1 MRIGLLFPGQG
12 SQCLGMGKDI
22 YDDYETY
29 RNVVKQVNEYTGL
42 NLEEITY
49 NSSEEILNQTKNTQI
64 AILTMSLGI
73 LEILKEN
80 KVNAEA
86 SLGLSLGEY
95 GALIFGQILSLEDGT
110 KIVKRR
116 GEIMQDLCPEGDWA
130 MAAVLGLDKE
140 AVNAACNEVKTGF
153 IAAANY
159 NCPGQIVISGER
171 KALEEVSEILK
182 EKGAKRVI
190 ELNTAGPFHTKMLEK
205 ASLKLREELENV
217 EVKNSKYTVIKNI
230 DGKQYDNETDVRDV
244 LSKHITSPVRFEDGI
259 KEMIDMG
266 IDTFV
271 EIGPGKTLTGFVKK
285 IDRFAKVI
293 NINSSESLKLALEE
307 LGV

>member
-22 YDDYETY
+22 YNDYETY
-29 RNVVKQVNEYTGL
+29 RNVVKKVNEYTGL
-42 NLEEITY
+42 NLEEITF

-95 GALIFGQILSLEDGT
+95 GALIFGQILSLEDGV
-110 KIVKRR
+110 KIVKKR

-130 MAAVLGLDKE
+130 MAAVLSLDEKT
-140 AVNAACNEVKTGF
+140 VNEVCEGATQGF
-153 IAAANY
+153 ISAANY

-171 KALEEVSEILK
+171 IALEEITENLK
-182 EKGAKRVI
+182 AKGAKRVI
-190 ELNTAGPFHTKMLEK
+190 ELNTAGPFHTKMLK
-205 ASLKLREELENV
+205 DASIKLREELENILI
-217 EVKNSKYTVIKNI
+217 NSSKKAVIKNI
-230 DGKQYDNETDVRDV
+230 DGKAYKDSDDVKDI
-244 LSKHITSPVRFEDGI
+244 LSKHITNPVRFEDGI
-259 KEMIDMG
+259 KEMLDIG

-285 IDRFAKVI
+285 INKDVKVL
-293 NINSSESLKLALEE
+293 NINNSESLKLTLEE
-307 LGV
+307 LSV

>member
-171 KALEEVSEILK
+171 NALEEASEILK

>member
-12 SQCLGMGKDI
+12 SQSLGMGKDI
-22 YDDYETY
+22 YNDYKTY
-29 RNVVKQVNEYTGL
+29 RNVVKKVNEYTGL
-42 NLEEITY
+42 NLEEITF

-95 GALIFGQILSLEDGT
+95 GALIFGQILSLEDGV
-110 KIVKRR
+110 KIVKKR

-130 MAAVLGLDKE
+130 MAAVLGLDEKT
-140 AVNAACNEVKTGF
+140 VNEVCEGATQGF
-153 IAAANY
+153 ISAANY

-171 KALEEVSEILK
+171 IALEEITENLK
-182 EKGAKRVI
+182 AKGAKRVI
-190 ELNTAGPFHTKMLEK
+190 ELNTAGPFHTKMLK
-205 ASLKLREELENV
+205 DASIKLREELENILIN
-217 EVKNSKYTVIKNI
+217 NSKKAVIKNI
-230 DGKQYDNETDVRDV
+230 DGKAYKDSDDVKDI
-244 LSKHITSPVRFEDGI
+244 LSKHITNPVRFEDGI
-259 KEMIDMG
+259 KEMLDMG

-271 EIGPGKTLTGFVKK
+271 EIGPGKILSGFVKK
-285 IDRFAKVI
+285 INKDVKVL
-293 NINSSESLKLALEE
+293 NINNSESLKLTLEE
-307 LGV
+307 LSI

>member
-217 EVKNSKYTVIKNI
+217 EVKDSKYAVIKNI

-244 LSKHITSPVRFEDGI
+244 LSKHITNTVRFEDGI
-259 KEMIDMG
+259 KEMLDMG

>member
-140 AVNAACNEVKTGF
+140 TVNAACNEVKTGF

-190 ELNTAGPFHTKMLEK
+190 ELNTAGPFHTNMLEK

-244 LSKHITSPVRFEDGI
+244 LSKHITNPVRFEDGI
-259 KEMIDMG
+259 KEMLDMG

-293 NINSSESLKLALEE
+293 NINSSESLKLAIEE

>member
-12 SQCLGMGKDI
+12 SQSLGMGKDI
-22 YDDYETY
+22 YNDYETY
-29 RNVVKQVNEYTGL
+29 RKVVKQVNEYTGL
-42 NLEEITY
+42 NLEEITF

-95 GALIFGQILSLEDGT
+95 GALIFGQILSLEDGV
-110 KIVKRR
+110 KIVKKR

-130 MAAVLGLDKE
+130 MAAVLGLDEKT
-140 AVNAACNEVKTGF
+140 VNEVCESATQGF
-153 IAAANY
+153 ISAANY

-171 KALEEVSEILK
+171 IALEEITEKLK
-182 EKGAKRVI
+182 AKGAKRVI
-190 ELNTAGPFHTKMLEK
+190 ELNTAGPFHTKMLK
-205 ASLKLREELENV
+205 DASIKLREELDNILI
-217 EVKNSKYTVIKNI
+217 NSSKKAVIKNI
-230 DGKQYDNETDVRDV
+230 DGKVYKDSNDVKDI
-244 LSKHITSPVRFEDGI
+244 LSKHIINPVRFEDGI
-259 KEMIDMG
+259 KEMLDMG

-271 EIGPGKTLTGFVKK
+271 EIGPGKTLSGFVKK
-285 IDRFAKVI
+285 INKDVKVL
-293 NINSSESLKLALEE
+293 NINNSESLKLTLEE
-307 LGV
+307 LSI

>member
-12 SQCLGMGKDI
+12 SQSLGMGKDI
-22 YDDYETY
+22 YNDYETY
-29 RNVVKQVNEYTGL
+29 RNVVKKVNEYTGL
-42 NLEEITY
+42 NLEEITF

-95 GALIFGQILSLEDGT
+95 GALIFGQILSLEDGV
-110 KIVKRR
+110 KIVKKR

-130 MAAVLGLDKE
+130 MAAVLGLDEKT
-140 AVNAACNEVKTGF
+140 VNEVCEGATQGF
-153 IAAANY
+153 ISAANY

-171 KALEEVSEILK
+171 IALEEITENLK
-182 EKGAKRVI
+182 AKGAKRVI
-190 ELNTAGPFHTKMLEK
+190 ELNTAGPFHTKMLK
-205 ASLKLREELENV
+205 DASIKLREELENILI
-217 EVKNSKYTVIKNI
+217 NSSKKAVIKNI
-230 DGKQYDNETDVRDV
+230 DGKAYKDSDDVKDI
-244 LSKHITSPVRFEDGI
+244 LSKHITNPVRFEDGI
-259 KEMIDMG
+259 KEMLDMG

-271 EIGPGKTLTGFVKK
+271 EIGPGKTLSGFVKK
-285 IDRFAKVI
+285 INKDVKVL
-293 NINSSESLKLALEE
+293 NINNSESLKLTLEE
-307 LGV
+307 LSV

>member
-22 YDDYETY
+22 YNDYETY
-29 RNVVKQVNEYTGL
+29 RNVVKKVNEYTGL
-42 NLEEITY
+42 NLEEITF

-95 GALIFGQILSLEDGT
+95 GALIFGQILSLEDGV
-110 KIVKRR
+110 KIVKKR

-130 MAAVLGLDKE
+130 MAAVLSLDEKT
-140 AVNAACNEVKTGF
+140 VNEVCEGATQGF
-153 IAAANY
+153 ISAANY

-171 KALEEVSEILK
+171 IALEEITENLK
-182 EKGAKRVI
+182 AKGAKRVI
-190 ELNTAGPFHTKMLEK
+190 ELNTAGPFHTKMLK
-205 ASLKLREELENV
+205 DASIKLREELENILI
-217 EVKNSKYTVIKNI
+217 NSSKKAVIKNI
-230 DGKQYDNETDVRDV
+230 DGKAYKDSDDVKDI
-244 LSKHITSPVRFEDGI
+244 LSKHITNPVRFEDGI
-259 KEMIDMG
+259 KEMLDMG

-271 EIGPGKTLTGFVKK
+271 EIGPGKILSGFVKK
-285 IDRFAKVI
+285 INKDVKVL
-293 NINSSESLKLALEE
+293 NINNSESLKLTLEE
-307 LGV
+307 LSV

>member
-12 SQCLGMGKDI
+12 SQSLGMGKDI
-22 YDDYETY
+22 YNDYETY
-29 RNVVKQVNEYTGL
+29 RNVVKKVNEYTGL
-42 NLEEITY
+42 NLEEITF

-95 GALIFGQILSLEDGT
+95 GALIFGQILSLEDGV
-110 KIVKRR
+110 KIVKKR

-130 MAAVLGLDKE
+130 MAAVLGLDEKT
-140 AVNAACNEVKTGF
+140 VNEVCEGATQGF
-153 IAAANY
+153 ISAANY

-171 KALEEVSEILK
+171 IALEEITENLK
-182 EKGAKRVI
+182 AKGAKRVI
-190 ELNTAGPFHTKMLEK
+190 ELNTAGPFHTKMLK
-205 ASLKLREELENV
+205 DASIKLREEL
-217 EVKNSKYTVIKNI
+217 KNILINSSKKTIIKNI
-230 DGKQYDNETDVRDV
+230 DGKAYKDSDDVKDI
-244 LSKHITSPVRFEDGI
+244 LSKHITNPVRFEDGI
-259 KEMIDMG
+259 KEMLDMG

-271 EIGPGKTLTGFVKK
+271 EIGPGKILSGFVKK
-285 IDRFAKVI
+285 INKDVKVL
-293 NINSSESLKLALEE
+293 NINNSESLKLTLEE
-307 LGV
+307 LSV

>member
-116 GEIMQDLCPEGDWA
+116 GEIMQDFCPEGDWA
-130 MAAVLGLDKE
+130 MAAVLGLDNE
-140 AVNAACNEVKTGF
+140 TVNAACNEVKTGF

-190 ELNTAGPFHTKMLEK
+190 KLNTAGPFHTKMLEK

-244 LSKHITSPVRFEDGI
+244 LSKHITNPVRFEDGI

>member
-140 AVNAACNEVKTGF
+140 TVNAACNEVKTGF

-244 LSKHITSPVRFEDGI
+244 LSKHITNPVRFEDGI

>member
-140 AVNAACNEVKTGF
+140 TVNAACNEVKNGF
-153 IAAANY
+153 IAVANY

-244 LSKHITSPVRFEDGI
+244 LSKHITNPVRFEDGI
-259 KEMIDMG
+259 KEMLDMG

>member
-1 MRIGLLFPGQG
+1 
-12 SQCLGMGKDI
+12 
-22 YDDYETY
+22 
-29 RNVVKQVNEYTGL
+29 
-42 NLEEITY
+42 
-49 NSSEEILNQTKNTQI
+49 
-64 AILTMSLGI
+64 
-73 LEILKEN
+73 
-80 KVNAEA
+80 
-86 SLGLSLGEY
+86 
-95 GALIFGQILSLEDGT
+95 
-110 KIVKRR
+110 
-116 GEIMQDLCPEGDWA
+116 MQDLCPEGDWA

-140 AVNAACNEVKTGF
+140 TVNAACNEVNTGF
-153 IAAANY
+153 IAVANY

-244 LSKHITSPVRFEDGI
+244 LSKHITNPVRFEDGI

-293 NINSSESLKLALEE
+293 NINNSESLKLALEE

>member
-140 AVNAACNEVKTGF
+140 SVNAACNEVKTGF

-205 ASLKLREELENV
+205 ASLKLIAGCNYSNLSVLDENGEGKKV
-217 EVKNSKYTVIKNI
+217 YNI
-230 DGKQYDNETDVRDV
+230 CKV
-244 LSKHITSPVRFEDGI
+244 L
-259 KEMIDMG
+259 
-266 IDTFV
+266 
-271 EIGPGKTLTGFVKK
+271 
-285 IDRFAKVI
+285 
-293 NINSSESLKLALEE
+293 
-307 LGV
+307 

>member
-12 SQCLGMGKDI
+12 SQSLGMGKDI
-22 YDDYETY
+22 YNDYKTY
-29 RNVVKQVNEYTGL
+29 RNVVKKVNEYTGL
-42 NLEEITY
+42 NLEEITF

-95 GALIFGQILSLEDGT
+95 GALIFGQILSLEDGV
-110 KIVKRR
+110 KIVKKR

-130 MAAVLGLDKE
+130 MAAVLGLDEKT
-140 AVNAACNEVKTGF
+140 VNEVCKGATQGF
-153 IAAANY
+153 ISAANY

-171 KALEEVSEILK
+171 IALEEITENLK
-182 EKGAKRVI
+182 AKGAKRVI
-190 ELNTAGPFHTKMLEK
+190 ELNTAGPFHTKMLK
-205 ASLKLREELENV
+205 DASIKLREELENILI
-217 EVKNSKYTVIKNI
+217 NSSKKAVIKNI
-230 DGKQYDNETDVRDV
+230 DGKAYKDSDDVKDI
-244 LSKHITSPVRFEDGI
+244 LSKHITNPVRFEDGI
-259 KEMIDMG
+259 KEMLDMG

-271 EIGPGKTLTGFVKK
+271 EIGPGKILSGFVKK
-285 IDRFAKVI
+285 INKDVKVL
-293 NINSSESLKLALEE
+293 NINNSESLKLTLEE
-307 LGV
+307 LSI

>member
-140 AVNAACNEVKTGF
+140 AVNAACNEVKNGF

-171 KALEEVSEILK
+171 KALEEVS
-182 EKGAKRVI
+182 KG
-190 ELNTAGPFHTKMLEK
+190 L
-205 ASLKLREELENV
+205 
-217 EVKNSKYTVIKNI
+217 
-230 DGKQYDNETDVRDV
+230 
-244 LSKHITSPVRFEDGI
+244 
-259 KEMIDMG
+259 
-266 IDTFV
+266 
-271 EIGPGKTLTGFVKK
+271 
-285 IDRFAKVI
+285 I
-293 NINSSESLKLALEE
+293 NIK
-307 LGV
+307 

>member
-12 SQCLGMGKDI
+12 SQSLGMGKDI
-22 YDDYETY
+22 YNDYETY
-29 RNVVKQVNEYTGL
+29 RNIVKKVNEYTGL
-42 NLEEITY
+42 NLEEITF

-95 GALIFGQILSLEDGT
+95 GALIFGQILSLEDGV
-110 KIVKRR
+110 KIVKKR

-130 MAAVLGLDKE
+130 MAAVLGLDEKT
-140 AVNAACNEVKTGF
+140 VNEVCEGATQGF
-153 IAAANY
+153 ISAANY

-171 KALEEVSEILK
+171 IALEEITENLK
-182 EKGAKRVI
+182 AKGAKRVI
-190 ELNTAGPFHTKMLEK
+190 ELNTAGPFHTKMLK
-205 ASLKLREELENV
+205 DASIKLREELENILI
-217 EVKNSKYTVIKNI
+217 NSSKKTIIKNI
-230 DGKQYDNETDVRDV
+230 DGKAYKDSDDVKDI
-244 LSKHITSPVRFEDGI
+244 LSKHITNPVRFEDGI
-259 KEMIDMG
+259 KEMLDMG

-271 EIGPGKTLTGFVKK
+271 EIGPGKILSGFVKK
-285 IDRFAKVI
+285 INKDVKVL
-293 NINSSESLKLALEE
+293 NINNSESLKLTLEE
-307 LGV
+307 LSV

>member
-12 SQCLGMGKDI
+12 SQSLGMGKDI
-22 YDDYETY
+22 YNDYETY
-29 RNVVKQVNEYTGL
+29 RNVVKKVNEYTGL
-42 NLEEITY
+42 NLEEITF

-95 GALIFGQILSLEDGT
+95 GALIFGQILSLEDGV
-110 KIVKRR
+110 KIVKKR

-130 MAAVLGLDKE
+130 MAAVLGLDEKT
-140 AVNAACNEVKTGF
+140 VNEVCEGATQGF
-153 IAAANY
+153 ISAANY

-171 KALEEVSEILK
+171 IALEEITENLK
-182 EKGAKRVI
+182 AKGAKRVI
-190 ELNTAGPFHTKMLEK
+190 ELNTAGPFHTKMLK
-205 ASLKLREELENV
+205 DASIKLREEL
-217 EVKNSKYTVIKNI
+217 KNILINSSKKTIIKNI
-230 DGKQYDNETDVRDV
+230 DGKAYKDSDDVKDI
-244 LSKHITSPVRFEDGI
+244 LSKHITNPVRFEDGI
-259 KEMIDMG
+259 KEMLDMG

-271 EIGPGKTLTGFVKK
+271 EIGPGKILSGFVKK
-285 IDRFAKVI
+285 INKDVKVL
-293 NINSSESLKLALEE
+293 NINDSESLKLTLEE
-307 LGV
+307 LSV

>member
-140 AVNAACNEVKTGF
+140 TVDAACNEVKTGF
-153 IAAANY
+153 IAVANY

-171 KALEEVSEILK
+171 KAIEEVSEILK

-244 LSKHITSPVRFEDGI
+244 LSKHITNPVRFEDGI
-259 KEMIDMG
+259 KEMLDMG

>member
-130 MAAVLGLDKE
+130 MAAVLGLDEKT
-140 AVNAACNEVKTGF
+140 VNEVCEGATQGF
-153 IAAANY
+153 ISAANY

-171 KALEEVSEILK
+171 IALEEITENLK
-182 EKGAKRVI
+182 AKGAKRVI
-190 ELNTAGPFHTKMLEK
+190 ELNTAGPFHTKMLK
-205 ASLKLREELENV
+205 DASIKLREELENILI
-217 EVKNSKYTVIKNI
+217 NSSKKAVIKNI
-230 DGKQYDNETDVRDV
+230 DGKAYKDSDDVKDI
-244 LSKHITSPVRFEDGI
+244 LSKHITNPVRFEDGI
-259 KEMIDMG
+259 KEMLDMG

-271 EIGPGKTLTGFVKK
+271 EIGPGKILSGFVKK
-285 IDRFAKVI
+285 INKDVKVL
-293 NINSSESLKLALEE
+293 NINNSESLKLTLEE
-307 LGV
+307 LSI

>member
-22 YDDYETY
+22 YNDYETY
-29 RNVVKQVNEYTGL
+29 RNVVKKVNEYTGL
-42 NLEEITY
+42 NLEEITF

-95 GALIFGQILSLEDGT
+95 GALIFGQILSLEDGV
-110 KIVKRR
+110 KIVKKR

-130 MAAVLGLDKE
+130 MAAVLSLDEKT
-140 AVNAACNEVKTGF
+140 VNEVCEDATQGF
-153 IAAANY
+153 ISAANY

-171 KALEEVSEILK
+171 IALEEITENLK
-182 EKGAKRVI
+182 AKGAKRVI
-190 ELNTAGPFHTKMLEK
+190 ELNTAGPFHTKMLK
-205 ASLKLREELENV
+205 DASIKLREELENILI
-217 EVKNSKYTVIKNI
+217 NSSKKAVIKNI
-230 DGKQYDNETDVRDV
+230 DGKAYKDSDDVKDI
-244 LSKHITSPVRFEDGI
+244 LSKHITNPVRFEDGI
-259 KEMIDMG
+259 KEMLDMG

-271 EIGPGKTLTGFVKK
+271 EIGPGKTLSGFVKK
-285 IDRFAKVI
+285 INKDVKVL
-293 NINSSESLKLALEE
+293 NINNSESLKLTLEE
-307 LGV
+307 LSV

>member
-12 SQCLGMGKDI
+12 SQSLGMGKDI
-22 YDDYETY
+22 YNDYETY

-42 NLEEITY
+42 NLEEITF

-95 GALIFGQILSLEDGT
+95 GALIFGQILSLEDGV
-110 KIVKRR
+110 KIVKKR

-130 MAAVLGLDKE
+130 MAAVLGLDEKT
-140 AVNAACNEVKTGF
+140 VNEVCEGATQGF
-153 IAAANY
+153 ISAANY

-171 KALEEVSEILK
+171 IALEEITENLK
-182 EKGAKRVI
+182 AKGAKRVI
-190 ELNTAGPFHTKMLEK
+190 ELNTAGPFHTKMLK
-205 ASLKLREELENV
+205 DASIKLREELENILI
-217 EVKNSKYTVIKNI
+217 NSSKKTVIKNI
-230 DGKQYDNETDVRDV
+230 DGKAYKDSDDVKDI
-244 LSKHITSPVRFEDGI
+244 LSKHITNPVRFEDGI
-259 KEMIDMG
+259 KEMLDMG

-271 EIGPGKTLTGFVKK
+271 EIGPGKTLSGFVKK
-285 IDRFAKVI
+285 INKDVKVL
-293 NINSSESLKLALEE
+293 NINNSESLKLTLEE
-307 LGV
+307 LSV

>member
-12 SQCLGMGKDI
+12 SQSLGMGKDI
-22 YDDYETY
+22 YNDYETY
-29 RNVVKQVNEYTGL
+29 RNVVKKVNEYTGL
-42 NLEEITY
+42 NLEEITF

-95 GALIFGQILSLEDGT
+95 GALIFGKILSLEDGV
-110 KIVKRR
+110 KIVKKR

-130 MAAVLGLDKE
+130 MAAVLGLDEKT
-140 AVNAACNEVKTGF
+140 VNEVCLNATKGF
-153 IAAANY
+153 ISAANY

-171 KALEEVSEILK
+171 IALEEITENLK
-182 EKGAKRVI
+182 AKGAKRVI
-190 ELNTAGPFHTKMLEK
+190 ELNTAGPFHTKMLK
-205 ASLKLREELENV
+205 DASIKLREELEDITINSSKNV
-217 EVKNSKYTVIKNI
+217 VIKNI
-230 DGKQYDNETDVRDV
+230 DGKAYKDSEDVKDI
-244 LSKHITSPVRFEDGI
+244 LSKHITNPVRFEDGI

-271 EIGPGKTLTGFVKK
+271 EIGPGKTLSGFVKK
-285 IDRFAKVI
+285 INKDVKVL
-293 NINSSESLKLALEE
+293 NINNSESLKLALEE
-307 LGV
+307 LSI

>member
-22 YDDYETY
+22 YNDYETY
-29 RNVVKQVNEYTGL
+29 RNVVKKVNEYTGL
-42 NLEEITY
+42 NLEEITF

-95 GALIFGQILSLEDGT
+95 GALIFGQILSLEDGV
-110 KIVKRR
+110 KIVKKR

-130 MAAVLGLDKE
+130 MAAVLSLDEKT
-140 AVNAACNEVKTGF
+140 VNEVCEGATQGF
-153 IAAANY
+153 ISAANY

-171 KALEEVSEILK
+171 IALEEITENLK
-182 EKGAKRVI
+182 AKGAKRVI
-190 ELNTAGPFHTKMLEK
+190 ELNTAGPFHTKMLK
-205 ASLKLREELENV
+205 DASIKLREELENILI
-217 EVKNSKYTVIKNI
+217 NSSKKAVIKNI
-230 DGKQYDNETDVRDV
+230 DGKAYKDSDDVKDI
-244 LSKHITSPVRFEDGI
+244 LSKHITNPVRFEDGI
-259 KEMIDMG
+259 KEMLDIG

-271 EIGPGKTLTGFVKK
+271 EIGPGKILSGFVKK
-285 IDRFAKVI
+285 INKDVKVL
-293 NINSSESLKLALEE
+293 NINNSESLKLTLEE
-307 LGV
+307 LSV

>member
-22 YDDYETY
+22 YNDYETY
-29 RNVVKQVNEYTGL
+29 RNVVKKVNEYTGL
-42 NLEEITY
+42 NLEEITF

-95 GALIFGQILSLEDGT
+95 GALIFGQILSLEDGV
-110 KIVKRR
+110 KIVKKR

-130 MAAVLGLDKE
+130 MAAVLSLDEKT
-140 AVNAACNEVKTGF
+140 VNEVCEGATQGF
-153 IAAANY
+153 ISAANY

-171 KALEEVSEILK
+171 IALEEITENLK
-182 EKGAKRVI
+182 AKGAKRVI
-190 ELNTAGPFHTKMLEK
+190 ELNTAGPFHTKMLK
-205 ASLKLREELENV
+205 DASIKLREELENILI
-217 EVKNSKYTVIKNI
+217 NSSKKAVIKNI
-230 DGKQYDNETDVRDV
+230 DGKAYKDSDDVKDI
-244 LSKHITSPVRFEDGI
+244 LSKHITNPVRFEDGI
-259 KEMIDMG
+259 KEMLDMG

-271 EIGPGKTLTGFVKK
+271 EIGPGKILSGFVKK
-285 IDRFAKVI
+285 INKDVKVL
-293 NINSSESLKLALEE
+293 NINNSESLKLTLEE
-307 LGV
+307 LSI

>member
-12 SQCLGMGKDI
+12 SQSLGMGKDI
-22 YDDYETY
+22 YNDYETY
-29 RNVVKQVNEYTGL
+29 RNVVKKVNEYTGL
-42 NLEEITY
+42 NLEEITF

-95 GALIFGQILSLEDGT
+95 GALIFGQILSLEDGV
-110 KIVKRR
+110 KIVKKR

-130 MAAVLGLDKE
+130 MAAVLGLDEKI
-140 AVNAACNEVKTGF
+140 VNEVCSNATKGF
-153 IAAANY
+153 ISAANY

-171 KALEEVSEILK
+171 IALEEITENLK
-182 EKGAKRVI
+182 AKGAKRVI
-190 ELNTAGPFHTKMLEK
+190 ELNTAGPFHTKMLK
-205 ASLKLREELENV
+205 DASIKLREELEDITINSSKNV
-217 EVKNSKYTVIKNI
+217 VIKNI
-230 DGKQYDNETDVRDV
+230 DGKAYKDSEDVKDI
-244 LSKHITSPVRFEDGI
+244 LSKHITNPVRFEDGI

-271 EIGPGKTLTGFVKK
+271 EIGPGKTLSGFVKK
-285 IDRFAKVI
+285 INKDVKVL
-293 NINSSESLKLALEE
+293 NINNSESLKLALEE
-307 LGV
+307 LSI